1 MNAGER
7 LPGSPEPM
15 HVWDTPAGLR
25 IAADSWGDNKA
36 PLVVLVHGG
45 GQSRHAWRTTGR
57 NLGAAGYHAVAFD
70 LRGHGDSD
78 WSPEGD
84 YSADAFIGDL
94 ACVLRHLG
102 EREPVLVGAS
112 LGAEMALLAAGE
124 EAVQVAGIAMIDYAP
139 RTEQGGFERLRDFM
153 SGNADGFASL
163 QEVADSISSFRG
175 GTSKPA
181 NLAGLA
187 RVVRLGPDG
196 RYRWH
201 WDRRLVDCRVREFPQ
216 RHERMAA
223 AAKRLRQP
231 ALLVRGAGSDVV
243 SEEGAR
249 EFLQLCPH
257 AQYINIAD
265 AGHMIVGDRNDV
277 FGQAAAPF
285 LARVLPLP
293 AHGGGTA
300 AG

>member
-15 HVWDTPAGLR
+15 HAWVTRAGLR
-25 IAADSWGDNKA
+25 IAADAWGDPQG
-36 PLVVLVHGG
+36 PLVVMMHGG
-45 GQSRHAWRTTGR
+45 GQSRHAWRATGR

-84 YSADAFIGDL
+84 YSAGAFVADL
-94 ACVLRHLG
+94 AFVLRQFG
-102 EREPVLVGAS
+102 ERKPVLVGAS

-124 EAVQVAGIAMIDYAP
+124 EAVSVAGIAMIDFAP

-163 QEVADSISSFRG
+163 EEAADSIARFRG
-175 GTSKPA
+175 GAPRPA
-181 NLAGLA
+181 NLSGLA
-187 RVVRLGPDG
+187 RVLRLGADG

-201 WDRRLVDCRVREFPQ
+201 WDRRLVDCRVREYPH
-216 RHERMAA
+216 REGRMAA

-257 AQYINIAD
+257 ADYINVAD
-265 AGHMIVGDRNDV
+265 AGHMIVGDRNDI
-277 FGQAAAPF
+277 FGRAAAPF
-285 LARVLPLP
+285 LARVLPVR
-293 AHGGGTA
+293 
-300 AG
+300 